1 MKEKIVT
8 FLKAIGYI
16 AVAYVIQ
23 VIITLIYGFCYMFI
37 IMSKFGIENLESS
50 SEEIFLAFANG
61 LDKNMNFILLISA
74 AAYVVILMLL
84 YRIGKK
90 SMIIDFG
97 LKNKNTKNWIIS
109 IFLGLAVWLINT
121 GIVSLVQDL
130 GFMQKYFQTFNELT
144 SSTVQGTIFMT
155 ILAGGIIVP
164 FAEEFLFRGIVQRTL
179 SKSMSVKAAIIIQ
192 GVLFGIYHGNV
203 IQGLYAT
210 FLGIVFGYVVYK
222 SKSLWTS
229 VIMHMVNNTT
239 AFIAY
244 YVLPQ
249 SIDNSAGYIVF
260 TLIGMVILVV
270 SLSYFNKNN
279 LVVEEGNEVI
289 RM

>member
-1 MKEKIVT
+1 MKEKIVS

-23 VIITLIYGFCYMFI
+23 VTITLIYGFCYMLI

-90 SMIIDFG
+90 SMIKDFG

-130 GFMQKYFQTFNELT
+130 GFMQKSFQTFNELT

-164 FAEEFLFRGIVQRTL
+164 FTEEFLFRGIVQRTL
-179 SKSMSVKAAIIIQ
+179 SKSMSVKTAIIIQ

-239 AFIAY
+239 AFIIC

-249 SIDNSAGYIVF
+249 SIDNLTGYIVF
-260 TLIGMVILVV
+260 ALIGMVILVV

-289 RM
+289 RL